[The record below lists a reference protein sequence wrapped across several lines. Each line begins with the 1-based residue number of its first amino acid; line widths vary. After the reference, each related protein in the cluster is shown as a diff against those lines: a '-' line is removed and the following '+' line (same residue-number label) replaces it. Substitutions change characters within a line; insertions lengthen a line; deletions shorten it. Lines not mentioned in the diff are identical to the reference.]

1 METKEKTGKRRPA
14 PTGRKPA
21 AAGRKPA
28 PAGRKPVASGRKA
41 PVKSSAWKIN
51 QMKASV
57 RAKNGSDR
65 ARREAAA
72 RAAKIKSL
80 KQEVQNKPKR
90 RVSRPKAPMQPVVY
104 TQPKVFN
111 RTRLI
116 VQLLTIVVSVFAM
129 VLCLSIFFRVE
140 TVTVSGNKAYSAWA
154 VREASGIEDGDY
166 LLTFSKSRACAK
178 IKAGLP
184 YVDTVR
190 IGIKLPNTVNI
201 VIEEIDVVYAIQD
214 QNGIWWL
221 MTSGGRIMEQTDA
234 VGAADHTKV
243 LGVAVLNPE
252 KDAQATAFQPLDQ
265 SAQTTE
271 ATQQDPEASTPT
283 PLIVTEQQ
291 KLNAALNILQALE
304 LNEVVGEAASV
315 DVSDLSRIML
325 WYGTRYQV
333 NLGDTGNMD
342 YKISCLK
349 YTVSSLSD
357 YDSGELD
364 ISFTT
369 WPDKVTYT
377 PFD

>member
-1 METKEKTGKRRPA
+1 METKEKTGKRPGAA
-14 PTGRKPA
+14 PGK
-21 AAGRKPA
+21 KA
-28 PAGRKPVASGRKA
+28 PASRTKA
-41 PVKSSAWKIN
+41 PSRAPARKVPSAKTATRSTAASRSKS
-51 QMKASV
+51 
-57 RAKNGSDR
+57 GSDR

-90 RVSRPKAPMQPVVY
+90 RVSRPKTPMQPVIY

-116 VQLLTIVVSVFAM
+116 VQLLSIVAVVAAM

-140 TVTVSGNKAYSAWA
+140 TVTVSGNKAYSAWK
-154 VREASGIEDGDY
+154 VKEASGIQDGDY

-201 VIEEIDVVYAIQD
+201 VIEEIDVLYAVQD
-214 QNGIWWL
+214 VDGIWWL

-234 VGAADHTKV
+234 AGAANLTKV
-243 LGVAVLNPE
+243 LGVKLNDPE
-252 KDAQATAFQPLDQ
+252 KDAQATAFQPMDQ
-265 SAQTTE
+265 PAQSE
-271 ATQQDPEASTPT
+271 EASAPQDETTAPT

-315 DVSDLSRIML
+315 DVSDLSRIEL

-333 NLGDTGNMD
+333 NLGDTSNMD
-342 YKISCLK
+342 YKIACLK

-377 PFD
+377 PFE

>member
-1 METKEKTGKRRPA
+1 METKEKTGKRPG
-14 PTGRKPA
+14 T
-21 AAGRKPA
+21 
-28 PAGRKPVASGRKA
+28 ASGRKA
-41 PVKSSAWKIN
+41 PAPAKKAPARKAPAGKAPVKKTSTARSKT
-51 QMKASV
+51 
-57 RAKNGSDR
+57 GSDR

-90 RVSRPKAPMQPVVY
+90 RVSRPKAPMQPVIY

-116 VQLLTIVVSVFAM
+116 VQLLSIVALVLAM

-140 TVTVSGNKAYSAWA
+140 AVTVSGNKAYSAWA

-214 QNGIWWL
+214 VDGIWWL
-221 MTSGGRIMEQTDA
+221 MTSEGRIMSQTDA
-234 VGAADHTKV
+234 AGAGSHTKV
-243 LGVAVLNPE
+243 LGVVLNDPVV
-252 KDAQATAFQPLDQ
+252 DARATAFQPLTQNDQ
-265 SAQTTE
+265 STEPSGAQDETE
-271 ATQQDPEASTPT
+271 APS

-291 KLNAALNILQALE
+291 KLNAALDILQALE

-315 DVSDLSRIML
+315 DVTDLTRIEL

-342 YKISCLK
+342 YKIACLK

-377 PFD
+377 PFE

>member
-1 METKEKTGKRRPA
+1 METKEKTGKRRSAAPGKKRPVSSGRA
-14 PTGRKPA
+14 PTRAPAKKAPA
-21 AAGRKPA
+21 AKA
-28 PAGRKPVASGRKA
+28 PARKA
-41 PVKSSAWKIN
+41 APARGKT
-51 QMKASV
+51 
-57 RAKNGSDR
+57 GSDR

-80 KQEVQNKPKR
+80 KQGVQNKPKR
-90 RVSRPKAPMQPVVY
+90 RVSRPKAPMQPVIY

-116 VQLLTIVVSVFAM
+116 VQLLSIVAVVAAM

-140 TVTVSGNKAYSAWA
+140 VVTVSGNKAYSAWA
-154 VREASGIEDGDY
+154 VSEASGVQEGDY
-166 LLTFSKSRACAK
+166 LLTFSKSRASAK
-178 IKAGLP
+178 IKAALP

-214 QNGIWWL
+214 VDGIWWL
-221 MTSGGRIMEQTDA
+221 MTSGGRIMAQTDA
-234 VGAADHTKV
+234 LGASDHTKI
-243 LGVAVLNPE
+243 LGVVLNDPE
-252 KDAQATAFQPLDQ
+252 VDAQAAAFQPLNQTAQ
-265 SAQTTE
+265 STDPSAP
-271 ATQQDPEASTPT
+271 QDETSAPS
-283 PLIVTEQQ
+283 PLLVSEQQ

-315 DVSDLSRIML
+315 DVTDLSRIVL

-333 NLGDTGNMD
+333 NLGDTSNMD
-342 YKISCLK
+342 YKIACLK

-377 PFD
+377 PFE

>member
-1 METKEKTGKRRPA
+1 METKEKTGKRRSAA
-14 PTGRKPA
+14 PGKKAHA
-21 AAGRKPA
+21 ARG
-28 PAGRKPVASGRKA
+28 KA
-41 PVKSSAWKIN
+41 PVKAPAR
-51 QMKASV
+51 KAPAGKAPV
-57 RAKNGSDR
+57 KKAPAARTKTGSDR

-72 RAAKIKSL
+72 RAAKIKSM
-80 KQEVQNKPKR
+80 KQGVQNKPKR

-116 VQLLTIVVSVFAM
+116 VQLVSIVAVVAAL

-140 TVTVSGNKAYSAWA
+140 VVTVSGNKAHSAWA
-154 VREASGIEDGDY
+154 VREASGIQEGDY
-166 LLTFSKSRACAK
+166 LLPFSKSRACAK

-184 YVDTVR
+184 YIDTVR

-214 QNGIWWL
+214 VDGIWWL
-221 MTSGGRIMEQTDA
+221 MTSEGRIMTQTDA
-234 VGAADHTKV
+234 AGASEHTKV
-243 LGVAVLNPE
+243 LGVVLNNPE
-252 KDAQATAFQPLDQ
+252 VDAQAAAFQPLTQ
-265 SAQTTE
+265 SNQSTEPSAPQDETT
-271 ATQQDPEASTPT
+271 APT

-315 DVSDLSRIML
+315 DVTDLTRIIL

-342 YKISCLK
+342 YKIACLK

-377 PFD
+377 PFE